1 MELRNLRSLG
11 RMTRITLA
19 TLLLSAVA
27 CVSSGR
33 DFPAA
38 PIPNLKPGHTN
49 QAQVRKAFGEP
60 WRTGLEDGQRTW
72 TYGQYRYSL
81 FGAARA
87 RDLKLKFDP
96 SGVLTTYTYSSTERD
111 LP

>member
-1 MELRNLRSLG
+1 MELRNLRSVG
-11 RMTRITLA
+11 RLMRVALA
-19 TLLLSAVA
+19 TLVLLIAS

-33 DFPAA
+33 DFPAQ
-38 PIPNLKPGHTN
+38 PIPSLEVERTT
-49 QAQVRKAFGEP
+49 QDQVREAFGEP

-81 FGAARA
+81 FGAPLA
-87 RDLKLKFDP
+87 RDLKIKFNS
-96 SGVLTTYTYSSTERD
+96 SGVLTTYTYSSTKRD

>member
-1 MELRNLRSLG
+1 MELRNLRSVG
-11 RMTRITLA
+11 RLMRVALA
-19 TLLLSAVA
+19 VLLLLGAG

-33 DFPAA
+33 DFPAG
-38 PIPNLKPGHTN
+38 PIPDLKTGRTT
-49 QAQVRKAFGEP
+49 QAQVREAFGEP

-72 TYGQYRYSL
+72 TYGRYRYSL
-81 FGAARA
+81 FGAPLA
-87 RDLKLKFDP
+87 RDLKLKFDS

>member
-1 MELRNLRSLG
+1 MRVA
-11 RMTRITLA
+11 LA
-19 TLLLSAVA
+19 TLVLLIAG

-33 DFPAA
+33 DFPAQ
-38 PIPNLKPGHTN
+38 PIPSLEAGRTT
-49 QAQVRKAFGEP
+49 QDQVREAFGEP

-81 FGAARA
+81 FGAPLA
-87 RDLKLKFDP
+87 RDLKIKFNS
-96 SGVLTTYTYSSTERD
+96 SGVLTTYTYSSTKRD

>member
-1 MELRNLRSLG
+1 MRVSP
-11 RMTRITLA
+11 A
-19 TLLLSAVA
+19 AVALLLLAA
-27 CVSSGR
+27 GCVSSGR

-38 PIPNLKPGHTN
+38 PIPALKPGATT
-49 QAQVRKAFGEP
+49 QAQVREAFGEP

-81 FGAARA
+81 FGAAKA
-87 RDLKLKFDP
+87 RDLKLKFDAN
-96 SGVLTTYTYSSTERD
+96 GVLTTYTYSSTERD